1 MKKTGVKLETLEKNE
16 NKVKHMSTITKHLT
30 PKRSLFIMILGS
42 AIFMLYI
49 YFSIGINE
57 FIIVGQNLNFT
68 SFLLFLSLGLVTM
81 LLAQLSWA
89 ASWLT
94 LLNALSINIGIRKT
108 FLYYFAGDFVDR
120 LVPSPGVVGDVTR
133 AFLVRKEK
141 LSTYGAVA
149 AALITNRI
157 VAYGVVM
164 ASLTAGITFLLLT
177 NNIPMFATGLLIA
190 VWLGA
195 LASFLLLSIV
205 VIKENAVKKT
215 VKALIKLLK
224 FLKYKK
230 AQQLSSKAF
239 KFLSRFHEGFKF
251 YAANRRYL
259 ILPIIF
265 NTVSFALNFVV
276 YISAF
281 YALGLTHI
289 PIAFLIVVY
298 FLAGAIQD
306 AAAVLSVGG
315 LEIFLMNIFILYGI
329 SPATSGV
336 AAVLLRGLAFYFP
349 LVMGYITMQ
358 IIGANKL
365 LKQRTTEQT
374 EEEEIQIWTELPQTP
389 LLY

>member
-1 MKKTGVKLETLEKNE
+1 
-16 NKVKHMSTITKHLT
+16 MSTITKHLT

-42 AIFMLYI
+42 TIFVLYI
-49 YFSIGINE
+49 YFSIGLNE
-57 FIIVGQNLNFT
+57 FILVGQTLNLSSAF
-68 SFLLFLSLGLVTM
+68 LFLSLGLVTM

-89 ASWLT
+89 ASWWT
-94 LLNALSINIGIRKT
+94 LLNALSINIGVRRT

-133 AFLVRKEK
+133 AFLIQKEK

-164 ASLTAGITFLLLT
+164 ASLTAGITYLLLT
-177 NNIPMFATGLLIA
+177 NNIPIFATGLLVA

-205 VIKENAVKKT
+205 VLKENAVKRT
-215 VKALIKLLK
+215 VKALITLLK
-224 FLKYKK
+224 FLRYKK

-251 YAANRRYL
+251 YGANRRYL

-265 NTVSFALNFVV
+265 NAVSFVLNFVV
-276 YISAF
+276 YFFAF
-281 YALGLTHI
+281 YALGLTQI
-289 PIAFLIVVY
+289 PMAFLIVVY

-315 LEIFLMNIFILYGI
+315 LEIFLVNIFILNGI

-336 AAVLLRGLAFYFP
+336 AAILLRGLAFYFP
-349 LVMGYITMQ
+349 LVTGYVTMQ

-365 LKQRTTEQT
+365 LKQRTAEQT

-389 LLY
+389 LQY